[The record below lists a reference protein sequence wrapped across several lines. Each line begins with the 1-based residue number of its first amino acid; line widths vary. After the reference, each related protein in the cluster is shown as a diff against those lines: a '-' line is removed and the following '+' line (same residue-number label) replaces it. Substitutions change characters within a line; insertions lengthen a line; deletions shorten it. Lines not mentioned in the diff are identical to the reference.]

1 MTRLSTDNH
10 AQGGGISVQDMM
22 KIGITLALVCAIA
35 AGALALTNS
44 ATAGIIEQRKADEL
58 QRMLTELLPS
68 ASTFEPITTEYGAM
82 YYLAYKGDDVA
93 GAIMVGQATGYGG
106 PLQLL
111 VSIDQ
116 DGVIKQTRVLAHG
129 ETIGIG
135 TRATEP
141 DFLDQFI
148 NHSTDARPVAGQTV
162 DLIQGAT
169 ISSRAMMAA
178 INDALDTFAAHVMGE
193 EEETINL
200 ARVPNG
206 TYQGEADGFLGPIK
220 VTVTVADGKITKVV
234 VDSHNDTPEIAGA
247 AVDAI
252 PDRIVEEQ
260 NWKVDA
266 VSGATFTSKGIM
278 DAVKAALPDTSLK
291 LEQIADGTHAGE
303 AEGFLGPMK
312 VEVTISDGKITE
324 FKVVSHADTPDIA
337 NPALSELRDRMV
349 EQQTWEVDAVSGA
362 TYSSKGFVQA
372 VINALENAPLR

>member
-1 MTRLSTDNH
+1 LSTDNH

-68 ASTFEPITTEYGAM
+68 ASTFEPITTEDGAM

-178 INDALDTFAAHVMGE
+178 INDALDTFAANVMGE

-324 FKVVSHADTPDIA
+324 VKVVSHADTPDIA

>member
-1 MTRLSTDNH
+1 LSTDNH

-68 ASTFEPITTEYGAM
+68 ASTFEPITTEDGAM

-324 FKVVSHADTPDIA
+324 VKVVSHADTPDIA

>member
-1 MTRLSTDNH
+1 M
-10 AQGGGISVQDMM
+10 QDMM

-68 ASTFEPITTEYGAM
+68 ASTFEPITTEDGAM

-178 INDALDTFAAHVMGE
+178 INDALDTFAANVMGE

-324 FKVVSHADTPDIA
+324 VKVVSHADTPDIA